1 MRIFSLRRGRSTALL
16 AALCALVTAL
26 ALAPGA
32 SARPAATPARVAGA
46 SATGPWSFSGSGFGH
61 GVGMSQYGA
70 LGMAKAGHNHVQ
82 ILTTYYPGTEVV
94 TRAPSDDLRVLVAER
109 RPTLTFV
116 TGGTTTFGAAGTV
129 PAFKTVT
136 MTRSGNSVRLGGALS
151 ATVPALTIT
160 FSGDLRIGE
169 TGNAYRYGRVAVRPD
184 PAGGLRAVV
193 TNLTMNQYLY
203 GIAEMPASWHTQ
215 ALRAQAVAARTFA
228 QRRRDSRAGQGL
240 DYDLLATVTDQ
251 VYSGTRHEHERWTS
265 AVNVTNAQF
274 LTYKGA
280 LAETVYSSSNGGHSE
295 SSAYVWGGEVAYL
308 RARRDPY
315 DQIPENPNRAWTRTY
330 TAAQLGAWF
339 GVGTATSVTIS
350 GNVGASGRVDRATI
364 TVTGTTGRRTM
375 TGVAFRQWINAINPD
390 RSDQLLSTKFV
401 VK

>member
-1 MRIFSLRRGRSTALL
+1 SGRARSTTSASSSSRSASKGIAVRLLSGRARRAPAGRDGAPGRPCPAGTARERLGTLGPRPVNRATGGGEAPRGTRSDEGSGSAARVPKGRSMSRSRFSRPVPSHRSSPDPLRRRRRRVAVAG
-16 AALCALVTAL
+16 CAL
-26 ALAPGA
+26 ALLVL
-32 SARPAATPARVAGA
+32 AACQPSPPPKTF
-46 SATGPWSFSGSGFGH
+46 TFSGGGWGH

-280 LAETVYSSSNGGHSE
+280 LAETVYSSS
-295 SSAYVWGGEVAYL
+295 
-308 RARRDPY
+308 
-315 DQIPENPNRAWTRTY
+315 
-330 TAAQLGAWF
+330 
-339 GVGTATSVTIS
+339 
-350 GNVGASGRVDRATI
+350 
-364 TVTGTTGRRTM
+364 
-375 TGVAFRQWINAINPD
+375 
-390 RSDQLLSTKFV
+390 
-401 VK
+401 